1 MSMFDKINERDSESF
16 QQTFIDDFVGRN
28 ASTGT
33 IDAKQNAQEYADI
46 LKVESY
52 ETLFE
57 TDTELVCRD

>member
-1 MSMFDKINERDSESF
+1 MKETESHF
-16 QQTFIDDFVGRN
+16 KQTFIDDFVGRN
-28 ASTGT
+28 ASTGA

-46 LKVESY
+46 LKVECY